1 MKDNLTYKAKKLFHS
16 LLNKAMARTYL
27 KQTTCNEYMQTV
39 YKAMSL
45 QTLKQENIFDLFL
58 KISSNQRKK
67 PTFSSC
73 TDGLKNTSKRIYRI
87 LAMNNDS
94 LM

>member
-1 MKDNLTYKAKKLFHS
+1 
-16 LLNKAMARTYL
+16 
-27 KQTTCNEYMQTV
+27 MQAV

-67 PTFSSC
+67 PTFSF
-73 TDGLKNTSKRIYRI
+73 GLKNTSKRIYRI

-94 LM
+94 LMWTQKFYQLENNDGSIIYQITDNLV

>member
-1 MKDNLTYKAKKLFHS
+1 
-16 LLNKAMARTYL
+16 
-27 KQTTCNEYMQTV
+27 MQTV

-67 PTFSSC
+67 PTFSFC

-94 LM
+94 LMWTKKFYQLENNDGSIINQITDNLV

>member
-1 MKDNLTYKAKKLFHS
+1 
-16 LLNKAMARTYL
+16 
-27 KQTTCNEYMQTV
+27 MQTV

-67 PTFSSC
+67 PTFSFC
-73 TDGLKNTSKRIYRI
+73 TDGLKNTSKQIYRI

-94 LM
+94 LMWTQKFYQLENNDGSIIYQITDNLV

>member
-16 LLNKAMARTYL
+16 LLNKVMARTYL

-45 QTLKQENIFDLFL
+45 QTLKQENIFDF
-58 KISSNQRKK
+58 
-67 PTFSSC
+67 
-73 TDGLKNTSKRIYRI
+73 
-87 LAMNNDS
+87 
-94 LM
+94 

>member
-16 LLNKAMARTYL
+16 LLNKVMARTYL

-58 KISSNQRKK
+58 KNFFKSKKKTNLFFLYGWSEKYFQADIQNFSNE
-67 PTFSSC
+67 
-73 TDGLKNTSKRIYRI
+73 
-87 LAMNNDS
+87 
-94 LM
+94 